1 MSTKN
6 ISDYVGSSSII
17 QQVAEKTKDKY
28 ANSADANKKGYF
40 FPSDDIDPEIKKGE
54 VWCKNVAEAM
64 WSLFLRGNTYSSVDM
79 ISQIRWLRL
88 YATGNQPKELY
99 MDWLLDDTSREGY
112 MSTNWS
118 IFSPMSKYLRVIL
131 GRMES
136 QDYNYV
142 VNAIDPISA
151 GKKED
156 MMWETW
162 FNSNFSKEEEEI
174 RAMAGLQANTD
185 QKYVANNIQEL
196 EMFKEMGGFKLNE
209 EAQLESVLDA
219 TDYISDI
226 KTIKRKVCVDFATL
240 NKAAIRDYYN
250 PQTGLCRYEY
260 MDWEN
265 LIVDYSNETDF
276 KDIRFW
282 GYVKFKTLNE
292 VRLSTNM
299 SEDEL
304 LKVIHPWLGIF
315 GNMTTGAL
323 GKYQMAGYKN
333 ENGVLVYNQL
343 RVPVF
348 IFEYMSTDSF
358 YTTIKNGKEYP
369 QAHGKIINTDK
380 KKTKV
385 RRVNNV
391 YGGEWIVGSN
401 TVLNHG
407 LQLNT
412 SRQNP
417 KEPRMSLHAIALP
430 GKSIVETIIPNL
442 DQIQL
447 TKLRLESAIAMA
459 KPQGLRIEIGA
470 LENIDLGDGTKS
482 PLEIIKLARQTGDVV
497 YRATTHAGQWNN
509 HANPI
514 DISQGGVG
522 QFFNECINNFELNF
536 NFIAEL
542 TGIDRISAASPRGQE
557 QTATATKIA
566 VAATNDA
573 LQPIFTSYV
582 QLKESA
588 AQAICPR
595 IQKVIK
601 ERSEARK
608 AYEGILGVMGTNV
621 LSIGQDA
628 GIISAGIK
636 IEIKP
641 TDEMVQDA
649 RTAATEALKPGK
661 DGENITLADWTFF
674 MDLIRR
680 GRVRQAQALLQY
692 RLSVSREQNI
702 KMQQENMRLNGENAA
717 KIEQQ
722 KAQNKIIELKAQE
735 QKEIRV
741 EAAKALFNMQLGEF
755 DKLNELKKEIILS
768 ALGGINPTGMEGM
781 MQQPQESQIEQPLM

>member
-1 MSTKN
+1 MDKN
-6 ISDYVGSSSII
+6 IISKFVGNTSTL
-17 QQVAEKTKDKY
+17 QALGQKTKDKY
-28 ANSADANKKGYF
+28 AGDENKNGYF
-40 FPSDDIDPEIKKGE
+40 FPSDDIDPELKKGE
-54 VWCKNVAEAM
+54 VWCRRVAEAI
-64 WSLFLRGNTYSSVDM
+64 WSLYLRGNTYNTMDM

-88 YATGNQPKELY
+88 YGTGNQPKELY
-99 MDWLLDDTSREGY
+99 QDLLLDDEKREGY

-118 IFSPMSKYLRVIL
+118 IFSPMSKYMRVIL

-136 QDYNYV
+136 QEYNYV
-142 VNAIDPISA
+142 VNAIDPISV

-156 MMWETW
+156 AMWETW
-162 FNSNFSKEEEEI
+162 INSNFSKEIEMVKALAGIQGQEES
-174 RAMAGLQANTD
+174 
-185 QKYVANNIQEL
+185 KYVANNLQEL

-209 EAQLESVLDA
+209 EAQLESVLEA
-219 TDYISDI
+219 TDYLSDI
-226 KTIKRKVCVDFATL
+226 KTIKRKVCVDLVHL
-240 NKAAIRDYYN
+240 NKAAIRDLYN
-250 PQTGLCRYEY
+250 PHTGLCKYEY
-260 MDWEN
+260 VDWEN
-265 LIVDYSNETDF
+265 LIVDYSNETNF
-276 KDIRFW
+276 NDIRFW
-282 GYVKFKTLNE
+282 GYVKFKTINE
-292 VRLSTNM
+292 VRLDTDM
-299 SEDEL
+299 SESEL
-304 LKVIHPWLGIF
+304 LSIVHPWLGMF
-315 GNMTTGAL
+315 GNMTTGAI
-323 GKYQMAGYKN
+323 GKYQMTGYKD
-333 ENGVLVYNQL
+333 ENGMLVYNQL

-358 YTTIKNGKEYP
+358 FTTIKNGKEYP
-369 QAHGKIINTDK
+369 QEHGKFINTAK

-385 RRVNNV
+385 TKINNV
-391 YGGEWIVGSN
+391 YGGEWIIGSK
-401 TVLNHG
+401 TVLRHG

-470 LENIDLGDGTKS
+470 LENIDLGDGTKN
-482 PLEIIKLARQTGDVV
+482 PLEIIKLARQTGDVI

-509 HANPI
+509 QGTPI
-514 DISQGGVG
+514 DKSEGGVG
-522 QFFNECINNFELNF
+522 QFFNECVNNFELNF

-542 TGIDRISAASPRGQE
+542 TGIDRVSAASPRGQE
-557 QTATATKIA
+557 QTATATKVA

-601 ERSEARK
+601 ERPIARK
-608 AYEGILGVMGTNV
+608 AYEGILGIMGTNI
-621 LSIGQDA
+621 LAIGEEA
-628 GIISAGIK
+628 GLISAGIK

-649 RTAATEALKPGK
+649 KTAATEALKPGK

-680 GRVRQAQALLQY
+680 GRIKQAQALLQY
-692 RLSVSREQNI
+692 RLNVSREQNI
-702 KMQQENMRLNGENAA
+702 KLQQDNMKLNGENAA
-717 KIEQQ
+717 KIEAQ
-722 KAQNKIIELKAQE
+722 KAQNKLMELKAQE

-741 EAAKALFNMQLGEF
+741 EAAKALFSMQLGEF
-755 DKLNELKKEIILS
+755 DKLNELKKEIILA
-768 ALGGINPTGMEGM
+768 ALGGGAESAGM
-781 MQQPQESQIEQPLM
+781 MPPQQPPQEEPVI